1 MSKIFIVQQE
11 WLAKDESHD
20 TAILGAFYTRQ
31 EAIQCMQKERDTLLA
46 EDYNV
51 SLEEIKS
58 SEYYDYSEND
68 DGCLISQMYDY
79 PWDKISII
87 ETFLPERKYIDVL
100 FRLNSKTYCER
111 VYLDQVDITHYDNLW
126 DWWFSAKENDQ
137 DVSDVEPVFEITAE
151 KSDNGEITINNMY
164 INVYANENADD
175 WYCQIKGVK
184 VRKSWADSIAFE
196 ETKTE

>member
-51 SLEEIKS
+51 SLEEIKK
-58 SEYYDYSEND
+58 SEYFDYSENE
-68 DGCLISQMYDY
+68 DGCSIAQVYDF

-87 ETFLPERKYIDVL
+87 ETSLSEREYIDVL
-100 FRLNSKTYCER
+100 FRFNSKTYCER
-111 VYLDQVDITHYDNLW
+111 VYIDQIDITHYDNLW
-126 DWWFSAKENDQ
+126 DWWFSTKQNGKNI
-137 DVSDVEPVFEITAE
+137 SDAEPVFEITAE
-151 KSDNGEITINNMY
+151 KDNDGQITTNNLY
-164 INVYANENADD
+164 INVYENENAND
-175 WYCQIKGVK
+175 WFCQIKGVK
-184 VRKSWADSIAFE
+184 VRKSWTDSKAFE
-196 ETKTE
+196 STKTE